1 VWEKKRV
8 SFVIVKGA
16 KEIFIVARK
25 GREQYDWEAIR
36 HEYVS
41 SEMTTKELAEKH
53 GIRVRTVEDRC
64 AKEGWVQQR
73 KDFVARVAERTT
85 IKATEKI
92 AESQSEVLAKVLTCV
107 DVGADK
113 ALQLLE
119 GDVSAAALEHIINSL
134 QGIENM
140 ARSIQRIL
148 TLQQEHKMYI
158 ENERLKMDQQRAEA
172 FNPDSEIVIRIEGAK
187 ASDVEEWAK

>member
-1 VWEKKRV
+1 MWEKKRV

>member
-1 VWEKKRV
+1 
-8 SFVIVKGA
+8 
-16 KEIFIVARK
+16 
-25 GREQYDWEAIR
+25 
-36 HEYVS
+36 
-41 SEMTTKELAEKH
+41 M
-53 GIRVRTVEDRC
+53 
-64 AKEGWVQQR
+64 
-73 KDFVARVAERTT
+73 
-85 IKATEKI
+85 EKI

-148 TLQQEHKMYI
+148 TVQQEHKMYI
-158 ENERLKMDQQRAEA
+158 ENERLKMDQQKAEA
-172 FNPDSEIVIRIEGAK
+172 FNPDSKIVIRIEGAD
-187 ASDVEEWAK
+187 ASDVEEWSK

>member
-1 VWEKKRV
+1 M
-8 SFVIVKGA
+8 
-16 KEIFIVARK
+16 ARK

>member
-1 VWEKKRV
+1 MAKKSHER
-8 SFVIVKGA
+8 
-16 KEIFIVARK
+16 
-25 GREQYDWEAIR
+25 YDWDSIR
-36 HEYVS
+36 HEYISSSVS
-41 SEMTTKELAEKH
+41 TKDLAEKH

-73 KDFVARVAERTT
+73 QEFAMKVAERTAA
-85 IKATEKI
+85 KATEKI
-92 AESQSEVLAKVLTCV
+92 AENQSEVLAKVLTCV

-148 TLQQEHKMYI
+148 TVQQEHKMHI
-158 ENERLKMDQQRAEA
+158 ENERLKIDQHKAEA
-172 FNPDSEIVIRIEGAK
+172 FNPDSEIVIRIEGSK
-187 ASDVEEWAK
+187 ESDVEEWAK

>member
-1 VWEKKRV
+1 MQRR
-8 SFVIVKGA
+8 F
-16 KEIFIVARK
+16 FIVAKRAHE
-25 GREQYDWEAIR
+25 RYDWDSIR

-41 SEMTTKELAEKH
+41 TSISTKELAEKH

-73 KDFVARVAERTT
+73 KDFAKKVAERTT
-85 IKATEKI
+85 AKATEKI

-148 TLQQEHKMYI
+148 TVQQEHKMYI
-158 ENERLKMDQQRAEA
+158 ESERLKMDQQKAEA
-172 FNPDSEIVIRIEGAK
+172 FNPDSEIVIRIEGAA
-187 ASDVEEWAK
+187 ASDVEEWAT